1 MQKHLHV
8 DPKRLF
14 TFAKLDSDLTNIE
27 AQHLQTC
34 SGCLERYVDFKRQ
47 IIRDALPAGTQI
59 MGRSA
64 QRLNPT
70 IKRKTA

>member
-1 MQKHLHV
+1 MQEHV
-8 DPKRLF
+8 HPKRLF

-47 IIRDALPAGTQI
+47 IIRDALPAATQI
-59 MGRSA
+59 MGRAARNSTT
-64 QRLNPT
+64 LT
-70 IKRKTA
+70 IKRKIA